1 MLAFDMTPSSLLI
14 DYTICERTLV
24 IFFNSH
30 HMRWILPKLTENTF
44 SGYLENVFKNSIQ
57 GEPNQIGLL
66 LKRSEK

>member
-1 MLAFDMTPSSLLI
+1 
-14 DYTICERTLV
+14 
-24 IFFNSH
+24 
-30 HMRWILPKLTENTF
+30 MRWILPKLTENTF